1 MNLVA
6 IMMDSYYLA
15 NRAREEVYAM
25 AKEHMVQIED
35 AVVVYKQDGEV
46 KLDQAVNLSATGAM
60 GGAWWGVLIGGLAG
74 VLTAGAGTAL
84 AAMMG
89 AGAAG
94 GAAGGALGGWISD
107 AGISDDLMKK
117 TAEALDADKAILFV
131 AGRTGAPDKVLER
144 LSEFGGEVVTSN
156 LTAELDQKINEAL
169 AKGEA

>member
-25 AKEHMVQIED
+25 AKEHMVQVED

-46 KLDQAVNLSATGAM
+46 KLDQAVNLSAAGAM
-60 GGAWWGVLIGGLAG
+60 GGAWWGVLIGSLAG
-74 VLTAGAGTAL
+74 IFTAGTGTAL

-94 GAAGGALGGWISD
+94 GAAGGALSGWMSD
-107 AGISDDLMKK
+107 AGISDDMMKE
-117 TAEALDADKAILFV
+117 TAAALDSDKAILFI
-131 AGRTGAPDKVLER
+131 AGRTGAPDKVLAR
-144 LSEFGGEVVTSN
+144 LSEFGGKVVTSN

-169 AKGEA
+169 AKGAS